1 MTEIKPNKLPLKN
14 HLIKKIAIKM
24 RISESIIENVIND
37 QFKGISKAMLTE
49 DSVEI
54 TGFGKFIFLPIKAN
68 KMRSILQEALDKKE
82 NGEEVVNILKDI
94 PTLKEDI
101 AYLTKRIEN
110 AGASKANS

>member
-24 RISESIIENVIND
+24 RISESIVETVIND
-37 QFKGISKAMLTE
+37 QFKGVAKAMLTQ

-54 TGFGKFIFLPIKAN
+54 TGFGKFMFLPIKAN
-68 KMRSILQEALDKKE
+68 RLRITLQDALDRKE
-82 NGEEVVNILKDI
+82 AGEEVANVLKDI

-101 AYLTKRIEN
+101 AYLTKRTEN
-110 AGASKANS
+110 AGTS